1 MNQIKLM
8 GVSMLLFVV
17 ITSCAQSKKEVMAEN
32 EALKSE
38 IEKMSNPVLDKEN
51 ENAKVSYAIGM
62 QIGANFKQQGL
73 DTIIDLNLLR
83 KAIADAQTDST
94 EMTDA
99 EVQETMQA
107 FSQKMQAAQQA
118 EANAAADINKAK
130 GEAFLAENGKRPE
143 VTTLPSGL
151 QYEVLKEGN
160 GPIPKANDRV
170 STHYTGTLLDG
181 TKFDSSVDRGT
192 PFEANAGSGLIQGW
206 MEALQLMPVGSKWK
220 LYVPSD
226 LAYGPRGAGGSIG
239 PNETLIFEMELL
251 YIVTQ

>member
-32 EALKSE
+32 EALKTE

-107 FSQKMQAAQQA
+107 FSEKMQAAQQA
-118 EANAAADINKAK
+118 EANAAGDINKAK

-151 QYEVLKEGN
+151 QYEILKEGN

-251 YIVTQ
+251 NIVTQ